1 MPEQLSKKE
10 INSHIHKILTGEI
23 KKNTID
29 EWNDR
34 FLENN
39 PHLNDSMAKQ
49 LELVSKYREITDKRF
64 ELEDRVHK
72 LYAVMIKEAQ
82 LEGVYTYDEN
92 LPQFY
97 KLLQIQK
104 DWINDIEQAQ
114 DILVHM
120 KKSKVNDEIVV
131 LEREIENTIFKSYIA
146 KLDLEEYVQST
157 RNNIFSDE
165 YNQRL
170 NELAREGIFL
180 YDMPLPIYPLLD
192 ESVTVEDI
200 LDSFVMNKYLEIK
213 KMFGNMLEAD
223 ESTLPVKLQ
232 RKIIDL
238 KCAIIALENG
248 ELRSAARNL
257 FALLEGEHKDCASLW
272 DNYFKLS
279 AKVKKGKERSQE
291 ISDIIKL
298 MNHERYGK
306 IWNIIDAV
314 YKSITNNSKD
324 SFINRNAIMH
334 GDYDSDIMDIT
345 GYDVIKLFTLYCNLR
360 MISCG
365 LAEYTDMLKNI
376 LQYGTIYV
384 AQDLKKKK

>member
-1 MPEQLSKKE
+1 MPEHLSKQE
-10 INSHIHKILTGEI
+10 INLHISKILSGEI
-23 KKNTID
+23 QRETVVD
-29 EWNDR
+29 WFPR
-34 FLENN
+34 FVGNSPQIAANMEMQQELI
-39 PHLNDSMAKQ
+39 AK
-49 LELVSKYREITDKRF
+49 YHMITDERF
-64 ELEDRVHK
+64 KLEDRLYN
-72 LYAVMIKEAQ
+72 LYAAMLKEVQ
-82 LEGVYTYDEN
+82 VEGMYNEELPQYEN
-92 LPQFY
+92 LS
-97 KLLQIQK
+97 QIAEAWK
-104 DWINDIEQAQ
+104 NDTEQSQ
-114 DILVHM
+114 IILDKM
-120 KKSKVNDEIVV
+120 KKSKVNDEIVD
-131 LEREIENTIFKSYIA
+131 LEQKIQNAIFKGYIA
-146 KLDLEEYVQST
+146 ILELEENVQTT
-157 RNNIFSDE
+157 RNKLFSDQ
-165 YNQRL
+165 YNQRVD
-170 NELAREGIFL
+170 ELAWNGIFL
-180 YDMPLPIYPLLD
+180 YDLDYPIYPLID
-192 ESVTVEDI
+192 EAMTNEDV
-200 LDSFVMNKYLEIK
+200 LDSFVVKNFFAVKD
-213 KMFGNMLEAD
+213 MFGKMLEAD
-223 ESTLPVKLQ
+223 ESTLSVKLQ

-345 GYDVIKLFTLYCNLR
+345 GYDVIKLFTLYSNLR

-365 LAEYTDMLKNI
+365 LTEYTDMLKNI